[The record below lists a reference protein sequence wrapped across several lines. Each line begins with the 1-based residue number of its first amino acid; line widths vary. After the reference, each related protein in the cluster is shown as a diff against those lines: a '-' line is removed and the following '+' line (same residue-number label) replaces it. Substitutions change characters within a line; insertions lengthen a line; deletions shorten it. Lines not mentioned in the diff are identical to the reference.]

1 MAKATNAAVKAAV
14 ESTVATVSLA
24 LPADFKAEY
33 QDTATGVTYTIDT
46 AALAN
51 PATVAYLLT
60 NGFRQSIIDAAA
72 LDKEERAEH
81 TAKGTLA
88 EHVKGLRDKRFAAI
102 LAGEVGSGARGPRLV
117 GIDKIRRD
125 VGQEMATAAVKKA
138 LAKNSLPM
146 PSKENFAVLVNG
158 WLAKPANA
166 ADVETEAQRRFK
178 ALDSGAADE
187 SADIL
192 AELAKLTAK

>member
-1 MAKATNAAVKAAV
+1 MAKANVATKVAN

-88 EHVKGLRDKRFAAI
+88 EHIKGLRDKRFAAI

-117 GIDKIRRD
+117 GIDKVRRD
-125 VGQEMATAAVKKA
+125 VGQEMATAAIKAALVKA
-138 LAKNSLPM
+138 QQAM
-146 PSKENFAVLVNG
+146 PSKENFAALVDA
-158 WLAKPANA
+158 WLAKPANSKT
-166 ADVETEAQRRFK
+166 VETEAQRRFN
-178 ALDSGAADE
+178 ALAGDE
-187 SADIL
+187 SAEDIL
-192 AELAKLTAK
+192 ADLAKLTAK